1 MKGKGLEKGSPP
13 EDCKRDLQE
22 LLARYKCNAVLTHSE
37 SLGNAGRRIP
47 SAAALYQAGSI
58 FNHSCAPNCAA
69 TYEESLLSI
78 RTIRPVKEGEELT
91 VSYVD
96 ESATTVQRR
105 AELWRRYRF
114 FCCCRRCTDPA
125 ERDRVSSSFLFS
137 VHEYMYYV

>member
-96 ESATTVQRR
+96 ESATTV
-105 AELWRRYRF
+105 
-114 FCCCRRCTDPA
+114 
-125 ERDRVSSSFLFS
+125 ERLSARSLLRNGQVSQMIKTLLLSSYS
-137 VHEYMYYV
+137 CQ

>member
-1 MKGKGLEKGSPP
+1 MKGKGSEKGSPP

-78 RTIRPVKEGEELT
+78 RTIRQVKEGEELT

-96 ESATTVQRR
+96 ESATTV
-105 AELWRRYRF
+105 
-114 FCCCRRCTDPA
+114 
-125 ERDRVSSSFLFS
+125 ERLSARSLLRNGQVSQMIKTLLLSSYS
-137 VHEYMYYV
+137 CQ